1 MGHGWILDLFAGPLS
16 GQGRPVTE
24 SEPTAQPIT
33 QPTSRPDSP
42 ARLQAVHRH
51 RERASDER
59 ADLDALLDSEWTGV
73 LSTVV
78 DGQPW
83 AVPMLYARV
92 DDTIWLHGS
101 TGAGALRQVA
111 AGAPAVFTV
120 MAVDALVVGPTTFS
134 SSANYRSATIRG
146 ALTRVDADAQNA
158 ALERFSEQLIPGR
171 TAEVRPSTA
180 KELAQTMVVG
190 LPIEPGRWLY
200 KARTGGPSEPDAEDR
215 DVWAGVVTVERRFGH
230 AEPAEW
236 VAGQQS
242 PGSVRRMMN

>member
-1 MGHGWILDLFAGPLS
+1 MKQPNQHSQQATPD
-16 GQGRPVTE
+16 
-24 SEPTAQPIT
+24 PTAPELRQ
-33 QPTSRPDSP
+33 
-42 ARLQAVHRH
+42 VGRH
-51 RERASDER
+51 RERASAER

-111 AGAPAVFTV
+111 DGAPAVLTV

-134 SSANYRSATIRG
+134 SSANYRSATVRG
-146 ALTRVDADAQNA
+146 SLTRIDQDAQNA

-171 TAEVRPSTA
+171 TAEVRASTA
-180 KELAQTMVVG
+180 KELRQTMVVG
-190 LPIEPGRWLY
+190 LAIEPGQWLY
-200 KARTGGPSEPDAEDR
+200 KARTGDPSEPAGDERDA
-215 DVWAGVVTVERRFGH
+215 WAGLVAVQRRFGP
-230 AEPAEW
+230 ATAAPWVEAGEPPA
-236 VAGQQS
+236 
-242 PGSVRRMMN
+242 SVRRMIS